1 VRAGAIDAGACQSKS
16 GTGSRHEAASR
27 GQGDGGLHH
36 DVSSPSDVASGIP
49 SKAARWGGRPP
60 RHQCAMTRSR
70 NLSKGAIRRV
80 HYHDRP

>member
-36 DVSSPSDVASGIP
+36 NVSSASDVAIGIP
-49 SKAARWGGRPP
+49 SKPATFFGS
-60 RHQCAMTRSR
+60 Q
-70 NLSKGAIRRV
+70 
-80 HYHDRP
+80 